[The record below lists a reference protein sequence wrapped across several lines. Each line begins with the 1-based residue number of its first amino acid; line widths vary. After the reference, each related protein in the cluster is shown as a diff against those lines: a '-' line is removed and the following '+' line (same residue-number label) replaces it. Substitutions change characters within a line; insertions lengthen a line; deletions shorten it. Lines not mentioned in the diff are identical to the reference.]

1 MNKARNPALIE
12 LIIVIFFFSLSATVI
27 VQLFMAS
34 HTLSAES
41 RIAGNALI
49 ATQNWL
55 EELKNDPFDADMI
68 LSVWQKESNGR
79 QSTYSCFFNDDFVNC
94 DEADATILAVVII
107 DNNPTEAG
115 NLIDIS
121 ASVSR
126 INTDVGGEFIT
137 SVSTSIYESSAE
149 VSQ

>member
-12 LIIVIFFFSLSATVI
+12 LIIVIFFFALSATVI

-41 RIAGNALI
+41 RIAGNALV

-55 EELKNDPFDADMI
+55 EELKSDPFDADNI
-68 LSVWQKESNGR
+68 LSGWQKESNEQ
-79 QSTYSCFFNDDFVNC
+79 QSTYSCFLNEDFILC

-107 DNNPTEAG
+107 EKNQTDAG
-115 NLIDIS
+115 NLIGIS

-126 INTDVGGEFIT
+126 TNTDTASKVIT
-137 SVSTSIYESSAE
+137 SVATSIYQSSAE